1 MGMLKK
7 FGSVTAVIA
16 FINSPTG
23 QKMLGKAKEVVTDP
37 RNQQKA
43 ADFVSKLKRPST
55 PRPGSAA
62 DHPDAKI

>member
-1 MGMLKK
+1 MSMLKK

-43 ADFVSKLKRPST
+43 AEFVNKLKRPST
-55 PRPGSAA
+55 PRPGSAT
-62 DHPDAKI
+62 DRPDARN